1 MVATIE
7 TPLALFK
14 EPVEVVLFDTVELTQ
29 MSFCLVPEVLYAVYM
44 IVAICKEL
52 TMIDSVVMKA
62 RYVQS
67 IVRLKGICIHHAIWL
82 NVGLYYWQ

>member
-1 MVATIE
+1 VVAPIE

-14 EPVEVVLFDTVELTQ
+14 EPIEVVLFDAVELTQ

-52 TMIDSVVMKA
+52 TMINPLAMKA
-62 RYVQS
+62 RYVS
-67 IVRLKGICIHHAIWL
+67 GIECLESVCVNH
-82 NVGLYYWQ
+82 NV

>member
-1 MVATIE
+1 MVNTTQFTLGTNE
-7 TPLALFK
+7 DTWNLRKCLFN
-14 EPVEVVLFDTVELTQ
+14 
-29 MSFCLVPEVLYAVYM
+29 LVPEVLYDVYM

-52 TMIDSVVMKA
+52 TMIDPVVMKA